1 MLGAETERW
10 EVSRQRASLKMFCPA
25 TDHTAQSVQSS
36 SSRQGIITEGSEVS
50 HRPSSNRRRYKVEVK
65 DTTVGWPQLVSV
77 CLQQYTHT
85 HRCTSTEMK
94 LLPSI
99 FYLIKSEF
107 VFFIFLTWNDMAFE
121 LVLVLMPAGVFL
133 CVCFF
138 FPVTEQLNKQNSAT
152 SHMEIDQ
159 RSARLLGYLHPPSM
173 STHQY

>member
-36 SSRQGIITEGSEVS
+36 SSRQGIITGGSEVS

-107 VFFIFLTWNDMAFE
+107 VFYFSDMKWF
-121 LVLVLMPAGVFL
+121 GVWTGPSIDACRGFSV
-133 CVCFF
+133 CVFF